1 MKSRIRIM
9 GRLSV
14 VLLICVLLGQGAW
27 MYRVREMKVDE
38 FRKTADYVLQD
49 IIQIFLDNQAP
60 FAIKKLKLGYS
71 LANEDEFCWKYNNTE
86 KRIKINSMEK
96 YISLGR
102 QVVYDC
108 LFENKCL
115 DIQKIAVLYH
125 KALQEKGISE
135 SPYLIIK
142 GLDGNKLLLSDKLNV
157 EPNNITTSPLNLGY
171 DYKHQITAS
180 FKLPFVFRALKGVLW
195 IELLFLI
202 GFVICL
208 VWQWNSIKMTLRSV
222 RVQTMGIAHL
232 EHELK
237 KPLAT
242 MISAIGGMLKRKE
255 SVLCPTDEVK
265 LGMIKARLMKM
276 ADITDTMLTSL
287 KTSVLEV
294 EREPIDLQLE
304 LEMITEMFTMI
315 RKHARVEYHI
325 AEGLG
330 YPCLDKIYF
339 NYIVINL
346 VDNAIKYGGAHPVV
360 KINFYEEGTDYI
372 LVVEDNGMGIA
383 PKDQKQI
390 FKQFYRVRNQ
400 QVTKTTGFGLGLTFV
415 HKVVCAY
422 GGKIHIESEIGNGSK
437 FLIILPQVS
446 WKN

>member
-1 MKSRIRIM
+1 M
-9 GRLSV
+9 
-14 VLLICVLLGQGAW
+14 
-27 MYRVREMKVDE
+27 
-38 FRKTADYVLQD
+38 
-49 IIQIFLDNQAP
+49 DNQAP

-86 KRIKINSMEK
+86 KRLKINSMEK

-157 EPNNITTSPLNLGY
+157 EPNSITTSPLNLGY

-360 KINFYEEGTDYI
+360 KIKFCEEGPDYI

>member
-1 MKSRIRIM
+1 MRIM

-14 VLLICVLLGQGAW
+14 GLLVCVLLGQGMW
-27 MYRVREMKVDE
+27 LFRVREMKVNE
-38 FRKTADYVLQD
+38 FRQTVDRVLSTTVQKFID
-49 IIQIFLDNQAP
+49 SKNLYAMTTLELNYGWHPNNLF
-60 FAIKKLKLGYS
+60 F
-71 LANEDEFCWKYNNTE
+71 WKYGCRKDSISNVSMDIYSNLSS
-86 KRIKINSMEK
+86 RII
-96 YISLGR
+96 
-102 QVVYDC
+102 YDC
-108 LFENKCL
+108 LFYNNCI
-115 DIQKIAVLYH
+115 DINDIKSKYYTNL
-125 KALQEKGISE
+125 KEEGITEIPTLVIQDSNNVIMT
-135 SPYLIIK
+135 SDNSFRSTSTII
-142 GLDGNKLLLSDKLNV
+142 
-157 EPNNITTSPLNLGY
+157 TSPLNLGY

-304 LEMITEMFTMI
+304 LEMITEMFT
-315 RKHARVEYHI
+315 KTC
-325 AEGLG
+325 
-330 YPCLDKIYF
+330 P
-339 NYIVINL
+339 
-346 VDNAIKYGGAHPVV
+346 GGVSHCRRTRIP
-360 KINFYEEGTDYI
+360 
-372 LVVEDNGMGIA
+372 
-383 PKDQKQI
+383 
-390 FKQFYRVRNQ
+390 
-400 QVTKTTGFGLGLTFV
+400 
-415 HKVVCAY
+415 
-422 GGKIHIESEIGNGSK
+422 
-437 FLIILPQVS
+437 LPR
-446 WKN
+446 

>member
-9 GRLSV
+9 GCLSV

-38 FRKTADYVLQD
+38 FRKTADYVLRD
-49 IIQIFLDNQAP
+49 IIQIFLDNQTP
-60 FAIKKLKLGYS
+60 FAIKKLNLTYFLS
-71 LANEDEFCWKYNNTE
+71 NENEFCWIYNNKE
-86 KRIKINSMEK
+86 KKMSIKALDEYNV
-96 YISLGR
+96 LGR

-242 MISAIGGMLKRKE
+242 MISVIGGMLKRKE